1 METGQWARKN
11 HDVLEQVLIVAGLTV
26 LVLISPGPDMALVL
40 RNTLIGGRL
49 AGVQTSLGILS
60 GNLVHISYC
69 VAGIGWLI
77 SQSIVAFSVL
87 KYAGA
92 AYLLYLGL
100 QSFRESR
107 TPVAPAGGEPN
118 RGRNW
123 YLQGLI
129 NNVLNP
135 KGTLFYLGIFTVVIT
150 PETGALGM
158 LFLILTMMLICAL
171 FWLIFVLTL
180 DRPAIRDFLEK
191 SQVTVNRIF
200 GAVLI
205 MLAVRVASIER

>member
-1 METGQWARKN
+1 MLDQI
-11 HDVLEQVLIVAGLTV
+11 LIVAGLTV
-26 LVLISPGPDMALVL
+26 LILISPGPDLALVL
-40 RNTLIGGRL
+40 RNTFIGGRV
-49 AGVQTSLGILS
+49 AGLQTSLGILS

-77 SQSIVAFSVL
+77 SQSIVAFSIL

-92 AYLLYLGL
+92 AYLLYLGV
-100 QSFRESR
+100 QSFRDSR
-107 TPVAPAGGEPN
+107 KPVAPASSDDVP
-118 RGRNW
+118 RARNW

-129 NNVLNP
+129 NNILNP

-150 PETGALGM
+150 PDTGVAGMIAL
-158 LFLILTMMLICAL
+158 IVTMMLICAL
-171 FWLIFVLTL
+171 FWLVFVLTL
-180 DRPAIRDFLEK
+180 DRPAIRRFLER